1 MEAAQY
7 TAQSLYVVYRQL
19 PIDAQQAFRD
29 LLDKE
34 SEGTVDYINSD
45 WLFLSE
51 PSLRKLWEAPEED
64 YWDDLYAKQ
73 HPKN

>member
-19 PIDAQQAFRD
+19 PIDAQQAFRE
-29 LLDKE
+29 LLDKGQE
-34 SEGTVDYINSD
+34 SADYINAE
-45 WLFLSE
+45 WLALSA
-51 PSLRKLWEAPEED
+51 PSIQELWDAPEEN

-73 HPKN
+73 HPSN

>member
-1 MEAAQY
+1 MEVAQN

-19 PIDAQQAFRD
+19 PIDAQQAFRN

-34 SEGTVDYINSD
+34 EKGAANYINAE
-45 WLFLSE
+45 WLSLSE
-51 PSLRKLWEAPEED
+51 PSLRELWEAPEED

-73 HPKN
+73 HPKK